1 MDAYRVWADIDLDAL
16 AHNLARIR
24 ERAGPAVAVMLVV
37 KADAYGHGAVAV
49 AHHALRC
56 GVAALGVGTS
66 AEALELREAGVRAP
80 ILVLGT
86 IVDEEAAAA
95 LRHDVQ
101 IALHSSDRCA
111 MLQDLARR
119 LGLRARVHLKI
130 DTGMGRL
137 GVLPGRALDLLR
149 EIRAASH
156 LELAGVMTHIG
167 SPDGALDPSTHEQ
180 IRLFESVLAPA
191 REQGLVRGW
200 VHAANSACLF
210 TDLRPLYDAV
220 RPGISA
226 YGLVPGALPGAA
238 ELSPV
243 LSLHSQVVFLKDLPA
258 GAPVGYGSS
267 WHAPRATRIATIPTG
282 YNDGL
287 PWRVGNRGE
296 VLVRG
301 KRAPIVGRVSMDYT
315 TLDVGHVPGVEVG
328 DRVTLIGSQGAESLS
343 LEDLARHAETI
354 PYEITCAVGKRVERI
369 YRGGEDVPLA
379 HVARPSRV
387 EDGGSRDGEGLPAR
401 SGVPR
406 RAAAG

>member
-24 ERAGPAVAVMLVV
+24 ERAGPGVAVMLVV

-101 IALHSSDRCA
+101 IALHSSDRCQ

-149 EIRAASH
+149 EVRAASH
-156 LELAGVMTHIG
+156 LELAGVMTHLG
-167 SPDGALDPSTHEQ
+167 SPDGALDPATCEQ

-191 REQGLVRGW
+191 RAQGLVRGW

-210 TDLRPLYDAV
+210 TGLRPLYDAV

-226 YGLVPGALPGAA
+226 YGVLPGALPGAC
-238 ELSPV
+238 ELAPV

-258 GAPVGYGSS
+258 GAPVGYGAS
-267 WHAPRATRIATIPTG
+267 WRTPRATRIATIPTG

-296 VLVRG
+296 ALVRG
-301 KRAPIVGRVSMDYT
+301 TRAPIVGRVSMDYT
-315 TLDVGHVPGVEVG
+315 TLDVGHIPGVAVG
-328 DRVTLIGSQGAESLS
+328 ERVTLIGSQGGETLS

-369 YRGGEDVPLA
+369 YRGGEIVPLA
-379 HVARPSRV
+379 HAPRPARV
-387 EDGGSRDGEGLPAR
+387 ETGETRDGEPLPAR
-401 SGVPR
+401 SEAPR